1 MLTIDWGILIVTR
14 AIITSPPLCN
24 PEPDFLSPVPGK
36 AFRPLDSIQRSL
48 AGMDVRLGGIAP
60 VGALEDLP
68 EEEETEVDGDLI
80 LNVSKDVSR
89 M

>member
-1 MLTIDWGILIVTR
+1 MLTINWGILIVTR
-14 AIITSPPLCN
+14 AIIINPTLRN
-24 PEPDFLSPVPGK
+24 PEPYSFSPVPGV

-68 EEEETEVDGDLI
+68 EEEETEVDGNLI
-80 LNVSKDVSR
+80 LNVSKR
-89 M
+89 CFMG